1 MNNNKI
7 RELIINHFH
16 QSGFEVIFRAENKSL
31 WNKTLE
37 KTSYIPCNYLNY
49 SAEYEYEYQRIFFEE
64 CFDISFIVK
73 KNNSLISVWPL
84 LITKKY
90 YNIYNIT
97 SYDNTIYPP
106 LTSKN
111 LSIKQKKEF
120 IKLCIKFI
128 EFLSNNLKLKE
139 WRTVDSFINEIG
151 ISLWH
156 QYIIEKNT
164 SLNLKYD
171 LLLNL
176 NKDFDLIKK
185 NFRKSSKSLI
195 NRGTKIWKS
204 NVMKKFNK
212 DKWEEFKNLHLKVS
226 GRKTRSDKTWEI
238 HEKQIKEKEGF
249 LIYLENKKNEI
260 VGGGFFCFSKY
271 ECSYR
276 AGVYSR
282 DLFDKPLGH
291 TVQSIAIKEMKKL
304 NLPWYNIGPNY
315 YDFYDPRPNEK
326 EISISYFKK
335 GFSSHI
341 LAKYEFKIQN
351 NGK

>member
-7 RELIINHFH
+7 RDLIVNHF
-16 QSGFEVIFRAENKSL
+16 SSSDFEVEFRSDNQSL
-31 WNKTLE
+31 WNKTLD
-37 KTSYIPCNYLNY
+37 KISYIPCNYLNY

-64 CFDISFIVK
+64 CYDVSFVVK
-73 KNNSLISVWPL
+73 KNNILMSIWPL

-120 IKLCIKFI
+120 IRLCIKLI
-128 EFLSNNLKLKE
+128 EVLSKNLKLKE
-139 WRTVDSFINEIG
+139 WRTVDSFTNEIG

-156 QYIIEKNT
+156 QYIITNNT
-164 SLNLKYD
+164 TLNLKYD

-176 NKDFDLIKK
+176 NNDFNSIKK

-195 NRGTKIWKS
+195 NRGSKIWKT
-204 NVMKKFNK
+204 NVMKDLDK
-212 DKWEEFKNLHLKVS
+212 DKWDEFKSLHLKVS
-226 GRKTRSDKTWEI
+226 GRKTRADKTWEI
-238 HEKQIKEKEGF
+238 HEKQIAEKEGF
-249 LIYLENKKNEI
+249 LVYLENIKKEI
-260 VGGGFFCFSKY
+260 VGGGFFCFSKH

-291 TVQSIAIKEMKKL
+291 TVQSIAIEEMKKL
-304 NLPWYNIGPNY
+304 GLPWYNIGPNY
-315 YDFYDPRPNEK
+315 YEFYDPRPNEK

-341 LAKYEFKIQN
+341 LAKYEFRIITNEK
-351 NGK
+351 